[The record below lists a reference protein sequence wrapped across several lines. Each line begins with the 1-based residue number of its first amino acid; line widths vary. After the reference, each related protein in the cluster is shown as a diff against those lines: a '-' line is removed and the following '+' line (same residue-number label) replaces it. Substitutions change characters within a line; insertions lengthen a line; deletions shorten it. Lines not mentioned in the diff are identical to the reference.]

1 MGALVLGGLVAG
13 ATLPSASADAI
24 SDKRAQAQALS
35 NQIDALGRKEAALS
49 EQYDAAVL
57 KAQSTAA
64 QVRQQQAAVAAA
76 DANAAKAK
84 GAIRADALDAYV
96 HGGTLAS
103 LASRNGGMAQAD
115 GGLLAGE
122 YMSTLAATQTDN
134 LDAYHNAAAA
144 ARIAATQLS
153 ALQKQQ
159 DQDAAATNAAR
170 NATLGAQQQLQS
182 SLSQVKGDLAT
193 LVAQEEA
200 AKQAAAA
207 QAAQAR
213 LAAAQVQAQA
223 AAPRASGSGSG
234 GGGGATGDG
243 GGGAPSGS
251 AGISINL
258 AAVPVGAGAGEAVAA
273 AKSRLGAPYVWGAAG
288 PGSFDCS
295 GLIMWAW
302 GQAGVSLPHFSGGQY
317 AATTHISMSQLQP
330 GDLVFPANPGDHVA
344 MYIGGGMIIEA
355 PHSGDVVHIVP
366 MYSWFVLASRP

>member
-1 MGALVLGGLVAG
+1 MGALLVGGLVAG

-35 NQIDALGRKEAALS
+35 NQIDALGQKEAALS

-84 GAIRADALDAYV
+84 GAIQADAIDAYV

-103 LASRNGGMAQAD
+103 LASRNGGTAQAD

-122 YMSTLAATQTDN
+122 YMNTLAATQTDN
-134 LDAYHNAAAA
+134 LDAYHNAAAT
-144 ARIAATQLS
+144 ARIAANQLS
-153 ALQKQQ
+153 SLQKQQ

-170 NATLGAQQQLQS
+170 NATVAAQQQLQS
-182 SLSQVKGDLAT
+182 SLDQVKGQLAT

-213 LAAAQVQAQA
+213 LAAAQQQVQA
-223 AAPRASGSGSG
+223 AAARVTVGGGSGSGSG
-234 GGGGATGDG
+234 G
-243 GGGAPSGS
+243 

-273 AKSRLGAPYVWGAAG
+273 AKSRLGDPYVWGAAG

-302 GQAGVSLPHFSGGQY
+302 AQAGVSLPHFSGGQY
-317 AATTHISMSQLQP
+317 AATTHISMGQLQP
-330 GDLVFPANPGDHVA
+330 GDLVFFANPDDHVA

-366 MYSWFVLASRP
+366 MYSSFVLASRP

>member
-35 NQIDALGRKEAALS
+35 SQIDALGRKEAALS

-76 DANAAKAK
+76 DANAANAK
-84 GAIRADALDAYV
+84 GAIRADAIDAYV

-122 YMSTLAATQTDN
+122 YMNTLAATQTDN

-170 NATLGAQQQLQS
+170 NATVGAQQQLQA
-182 SLSQVKGDLAT
+182 SLSQVKGDLTT
-193 LVAQEEA
+193 LIAQEEA

-223 AAPRASGSGSG
+223 AAPRASG
-234 GGGGATGDG
+234 GGATGGG
-243 GGGAPSGS
+243 GGGAPSGG

-273 AKSRLGAPYVWGAAG
+273 AKTRLGAPYVWGAAG

-330 GDLVFPANPGDHVA
+330 GDLVFPANPDDHVA

-355 PHSGDVVHIVP
+355 PHTGDVVHIVP
-366 MYSWFVLASRP
+366 LYSWFVLASRP